1 MPESSQNRRSSG
13 RTAPGRPTG
22 FLQPNRRATL
32 LAATEP
38 VRAAASAGALALTYP
53 LLRGAPRGEPH
64 GVLVLPGLMA
74 SDASTVTLRRW
85 LRGLG
90 YPVVGWELGRNRG
103 PTKEITDE
111 LPRLVERLAERH
123 GGPVSVVGQ
132 SLGGIFAR
140 RLALRVPRLVRQ
152 VISLGSP
159 FGLSGR
165 PADGTPGARAYARYR
180 HLHAVP
186 TTGRGDLRGSLPVP
200 STAVYSRWDGVVDWR
215 ACRQRP
221 GPGAENVGVHAS
233 HLGMGHDPA
242 VLWLVA
248 DRLAQS
254 ADEWRPFTPPARLRL
269 LYTSEDDV
277 TD

>member
-1 MPESSQNRRSSG
+1 V
-13 RTAPGRPTG
+13 
-22 FLQPNRRATL
+22 

-38 VRAAASAGALALTYP
+38 VRAAASAGALALAYP

-64 GVLVLPGLMA
+64 GVLVLPGLLA
-74 SDASTVTLRRW
+74 SDVSTGTLRRW

-111 LPRLVERLAERH
+111 LPRLVERLAERQ
-123 GGPVSVVGQ
+123 GGPVSIVGQ
-132 SLGGIFAR
+132 SLGGIYAR
-140 RLALRVPRLVRQ
+140 RLATRVPRLVRQ

-159 FGLSGR
+159 FALAGR
-165 PADGTPGARAYARYR
+165 PADDSPGARTYDRYR

-186 TTGRGDLRGSLPVP
+186 RGRGDLRGGLPVP

-221 GPGAENVGVHAS
+221 GPRAENVGVHAS
-233 HLGMGHDPA
+233 HLGMGLDPA

-248 DRLAQS
+248 DRLAQTRDGW
-254 ADEWRPFTPPARLRL
+254 APFSPPARLRF
-269 LYTSEDDV
+269 LYPREDGD
-277 TD
+277 TAG

>member
-1 MPESSQNRRSSG
+1 MPWSTDRR
-13 RTAPGRPTG
+13 
-22 FLQPNRRATL
+22 L

-38 VRAAASAGALALTYP
+38 VRAVAGVGALALAYP

-64 GVLVLPGLMA
+64 GVLVLPGLLA
-74 SDASTVTLRRW
+74 SDASTATLRRW

-111 LPRLVERLAERH
+111 LPRLVERLARQH
-123 GGPVSVVGQ
+123 GGPVSIVGQ
-132 SLGGIFAR
+132 SLGGIYAR

-152 VISLGSP
+152 VVSLGSP
-159 FGLSGR
+159 FGPAGR
-165 PADGTPGARAYARYR
+165 PADGG
-180 HLHAVP
+180 
-186 TTGRGDLRGSLPVP
+186 LPVP

-215 ACRQRP
+215 SCRQRP
-221 GPGAENVGVHAS
+221 GPRAENVGVHAS

-248 DRLAQS
+248 DRLARS
-254 ADEWRPFTPPARLRL
+254 GDGWTPFVPPARLRF
-269 LYTSEDDV
+269 LYPREDGD
-277 TD
+277 TAG

>member
-1 MPESSQNRRSSG
+1 MTDAPDP
-13 RTAPGRPTG
+13 RTAGR
-22 FLQPNRRATL
+22 RRTL

-38 VRAAASAGALALTYP
+38 VRAAASAGALALAYP
-53 LLRGAPRGEPH
+53 LLRGAPRGERH
-64 GVLVLPGLMA
+64 GVLVLPGLLA

-111 LPRLVERLAERH
+111 LPRLVQRLAEQH
-123 GGPVSVVGQ
+123 DGPVSIVGQ
-132 SLGGIFAR
+132 SLGGIYAR

-152 VISLGSP
+152 VVSLGSP
-159 FGLSGR
+159 FGTAGR
-165 PADGTPGARAYARYR
+165 PADDTPGARAYARYR

-186 TTGRGDLRGSLPVP
+186 RARGGLASGLPVP

-215 ACRQRP
+215 ACRQQP
-221 GPGAENVGVHAS
+221 GPRAENVGVHAS

-248 DRLAQS
+248 DRLAQTRDGW
-254 ADEWRPFTPPARLRL
+254 APFTPPARLRF
-269 LYTSEDDV
+269 LYPREDDD
-277 TD
+277 TAG

>member
-1 MPESSQNRRSSG
+1 VPETPGNRR
-13 RTAPGRPTG
+13 TTG
-22 FLQPNRRATL
+22 FLTPGRRAGL

-64 GVLVLPGLMA
+64 GVLVLPGLLA
-74 SDASTVTLRRW
+74 SDVSTVTLRRW

-111 LPRLVERLAERH
+111 LPRLVQRLAEQH
-123 GGPVSVVGQ
+123 GGPVSIVGQ
-132 SLGGIFAR
+132 SLGGIYAR
-140 RLALRVPRLVRQ
+140 RLALRVPQLVRQ

-159 FGLSGR
+159 FGLAGR
-165 PADGTPGARAYARYR
+165 PADGSPGARAYARYR
-180 HLHAVP
+180 PLHPVP
-186 TTGRGDLRGSLPVP
+186 RGRGDLGGGLSVP

-221 GPGAENVGVHAS
+221 GPRAENVGVHAS

-248 DRLAQS
+248 DRLAQTR
-254 ADEWRPFTPPARLRL
+254 EGWQPFTPPARLRL
-269 LYTSEDDV
+269 LYTREDD
-277 TD
+277 D

>member
-1 MPESSQNRRSSG
+1 MTPS
-13 RTAPGRPTG
+13 PGRFPPG
-22 FLQPNRRATL
+22 RRAAL

-38 VRAAASAGALALTYP
+38 VRAAASAGALALAYP

-64 GVLVLPGLMA
+64 AVLVLPGLLA

-103 PTKEITDE
+103 PTKEITEE
-111 LPRLVERLAERH
+111 LPRLVQRLAEQH
-123 GGPVSVVGQ
+123 AGPVSVIGQ
-132 SLGGIFAR
+132 SLGGIYAR
-140 RLALRVPRLVRQ
+140 RLALRVPGLVRQ

-159 FGLSGR
+159 FGLAGR
-165 PADGTPGARAYARYR
+165 PADGTPGARAYDRYR

-186 TTGRGDLRGSLPVP
+186 RGVGSLGGLPVP

-221 GPGAENVGVHAS
+221 GPRAENVGVHAS

-248 DRLAQS
+248 DRLAQTR
-254 ADEWRPFTPPARLRL
+254 EGWRPFEPPARLRL
-269 LYTSEDDV
+269 LYPREDGDA
-277 TD
+277 TG